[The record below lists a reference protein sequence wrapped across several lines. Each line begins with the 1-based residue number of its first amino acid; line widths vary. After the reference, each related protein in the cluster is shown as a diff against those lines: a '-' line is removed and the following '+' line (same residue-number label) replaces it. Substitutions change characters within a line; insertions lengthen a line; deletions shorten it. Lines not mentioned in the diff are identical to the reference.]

1 MPVIALASGT
11 PTANVAVPEV
21 AMGET
26 YRLEGEEE
34 TCEAA
39 HEMRDE
45 LELQLILSKQA
56 RLESP
61 VPRQAAR
68 TDFARKPAIQRSRR
82 T

>member
-45 LELQLILSKQA
+45 LELQLILSK
-56 RLESP
+56 
-61 VPRQAAR
+61 
-68 TDFARKPAIQRSRR
+68 
-82 T
+82 